1 LRFFPLGLA
10 PVLLLREAR
19 VEALLKK
26 YLWALDLA
34 VVALCSTFLGSAASS
49 AVESKVVAMIPPA
62 QPAQVKP
69 RKTEPA
75 AATNK
80 APEAILKRN
89 IFCSTCPP
97 ILDQPVPDAGGPP
110 PAAEP
115 EKTALPI
122 AILAIMYAPPARGSL
137 VSSRWSIAV
146 LRDTEYKISGPYA
159 VGDFV
164 HGAKVI
170 AIEESRIYFD
180 NAGKTE
186 YLDLIDKPVP
196 PKPAVTE
203 PSAAGGT
210 DPLSIEMDRGIKKL
224 NENKY
229 EIQRST
235 LESVLGNMSLLSR
248 SARIVPEMRDGKAA
262 GFRLY
267 SVKSDGPFA
276 KIGMQNGD
284 IISSIN
290 GMEITSPEKALE
302 VYSKLKSAS
311 HLSLGMER
319 NGQKVTKDYSIR

>member
-1 LRFFPLGLA
+1 M
-10 PVLLLREAR
+10 LLLRGTR

-49 AVESKVVAMIPPA
+49 AIESKVVAMIPPA

-69 RKTEPA
+69 RKTEPVA
-75 AATNK
+75 ASNK

-97 ILDQPVPDAGGPP
+97 ILDQPNPDAGGPP
-110 PAAEP
+110 PETP
-115 EKTALPI
+115 LEKTTLPI
-122 AILAIMYAPPARGSL
+122 AILAIMYAPSPKGSW
-137 VSSRWSIAV
+137 VQSKWSIAV
-146 LRDTEYKISGPYA
+146 LRDTELKYSGPYA
-159 VGDFV
+159 VGDFI

-186 YLDLIDKPVP
+186 YLDLIDKPAP
-196 PKPAVTE
+196 PKPAAE

-224 NENKY
+224 NDNKY